1 MKKIILCSLLM
12 IGVFNKAIG
21 QEKLLT
27 KDDAISLVLEQNFGI
42 LIAKNTID
50 VASNN
55 KSLLNSGYLPT
66 LSGTSNANYNKGDRT
81 TEFPGQ
87 FIDDP
92 TTGLK
97 VPVPDNELLG
107 AESRNYGAALNLNYN
122 LLSHFEYL
130 LLLFG
135 KKMNCHCL
143 KLLQTA
149 PHMLF
154 DKSMFKLLS
163 STLKH
168 EYSDVQSTTGV

>member
-81 TEFPGQ
+81 
-87 FIDDP
+87 
-92 TTGLK
+92 
-97 VPVPDNELLG
+97 
-107 AESRNYGAALNLNYN
+107 
-122 LLSHFEYL
+122 
-130 LLLFG
+130 
-135 KKMNCHCL
+135 
-143 KLLQTA
+143 
-149 PHMLF
+149 
-154 DKSMFKLLS
+154 S
-163 STLKH
+163 STSVSLDVGGVVSFTSNHNTTCKTKH
-168 EYSDVQSTTGV
+168 SIQNKLVGSYFASNL